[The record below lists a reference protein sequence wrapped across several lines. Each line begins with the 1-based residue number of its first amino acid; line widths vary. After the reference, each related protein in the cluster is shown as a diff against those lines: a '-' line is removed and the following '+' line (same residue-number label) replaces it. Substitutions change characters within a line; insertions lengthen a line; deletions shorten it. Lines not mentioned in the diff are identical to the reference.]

1 MKKLRH
7 SAQKYTHFS
16 LPGAVKLASAVKLV
30 AGALLFA
37 ALLSSCEYFTYKRPF
52 ADPYYDNNFIAGIGF
67 DRLLAAVDLPP
78 ADPDTGFRTP
88 AHGVWD
94 FSYRYDGWD
103 GFEYLALEEVSDT
116 GYETAGGAGFGSVP
130 EGLSPA
136 ARVYRLEMLN
146 LAQGGDFED
155 AADNPASSGLWSTPP
170 NDVPSTFNLVDTG
183 AINGRS
189 IVLSIEANLPVSY
202 RISPLP
208 GAIVPAGLY
217 SLDFRWLAGDSFPSG
232 DANKIRMN
240 QQPEPFSANTETFRA
255 SSQFKAQDSKKDE
268 LVFDVG
274 PGWIVTIDDI
284 TIKKV
289 GGLELRL
296 LLAQGDTEPELKDLL
311 YRFSVWVHADPS
323 VGAHSSPYRLD
334 SLEVQMQATP
344 VSLVSTKPRFRYDP
358 SAAGWQRV
366 EVEVENGNLMFP
378 DKSAEPVMELV
389 IDLDGALPGRVLLA
403 QPELRAYPDGYP
415 E

>member
-16 LPGAVKLASAVKLV
+16 RPDGVKLAGAVKLA

-88 AHGVWD
+88 DHGVWD

-103 GFEYLALEEVSDT
+103 GFEYLSLEEVSDT

-136 ARVYRLEMLN
+136 ARVYRLEMHN
-146 LAQGGDFED
+146 LAQGGDFEKD
-155 AADNPASSGLWSTPP
+155 ADDPVSSGLWLTPP
-170 NDVPSTFNLVDTG
+170 SEFPSTFNLVDKG

-217 SLDFRWLAGDSFPSG
+217 SLDFRWLAVDSFPSG

-255 SSQFKAQDSKKDE
+255 SSQFKALGSENDK

-274 PGWIVTIDDI
+274 PGWNVTIDDI

-311 YRFSVWVHADPS
+311 YRFSVWVHADPL